1 MNFEK
6 FILKNKNNIWFILVV
21 VLVLFFLTIPNKVHF
36 LYANPLGRAYL
47 VALLIIIATYNRYLG
62 LLAVLLVVSIYNSTD
77 TITENFTEGN
87 EEKPQE
93 KKTEGKPEGKNTLFD
108 KALNTIG
115 LEKKEE
121 KKEEPEKKT
130 ESMTTTDIV
139 DAENNM
145 KRAKESF
152 SLMSIPNLFKS
163 TKEPRANWSGKNA
176 YGLPFSSIE

>member
-1 MNFEK
+1 MNIEK
-6 FILKNKNNIWFILVV
+6 FIWKNKNNIWFILVV

-62 LLAVLLVVSIYNSTD
+62 LLVVLLVVSIYNSTD

-87 EEKPQE
+87 EEKSEKTPEE
-93 KKTEGKPEGKNTLFD
+93 KKGLFD

-115 LEKKEE
+115 LEIKEE
-121 KKEEPEKKT
+121 KKKEPEKKT

-176 YGLPFSSIE
+176 YGLPFAPIE

>member
-36 LYANPLGRAYL
+36 LYTNPLGRAYL
-47 VALLIIIATYNRYLG
+47 IALLIIIATYNRYLG
-62 LLAVLLVVSIYNSTD
+62 LLVVLLIVSIYNSTD

-87 EEKPQE
+87 EEKPE
-93 KKTEGKPEGKNTLFD
+93 DKKSLFD
-108 KALNTIG
+108 KALNKIG

-139 DAENNM
+139 DAESNM

-176 YGLPFSSIE
+176 YGLPFAPIE

>member
-87 EEKPQE
+87 EEKPQDKPQDKPQE
-93 KKTEGKPEGKNTLFD
+93 KQTLFD

-121 KKEEPEKKT
+121 KKEELEKKT

-176 YGLPFSSIE
+176 YGLPFSPIE